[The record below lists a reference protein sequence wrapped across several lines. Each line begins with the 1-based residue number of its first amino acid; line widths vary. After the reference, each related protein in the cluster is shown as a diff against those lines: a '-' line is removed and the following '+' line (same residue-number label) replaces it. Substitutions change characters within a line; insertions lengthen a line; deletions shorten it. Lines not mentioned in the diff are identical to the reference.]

1 MFSAL
6 RQGSLLYILKKGENP
21 ILQIGT
27 VTAVSDPQPKMG
39 AMPMY
44 GQMQPTTVN
53 VTVKVGDS
61 AMTFEKLDSGA
72 VMATYGVENTIVST
86 NRESMNSEVD
96 AMFNHSQQIV
106 ESAPYHERQMTAL
119 DGIRRQLNP
128 QFAKEKEQEEKI
140 AGLENKVSGMEN
152 TLEDIRTM
160 LSNALG
166 GGTGGGSRKPS
177 KD

>member
-6 RQGSLLYILKKGENP
+6 RQGSLLYILRKGENP

-27 VTAVSDPQPKMG
+27 VTSVSDPQPKMG
-39 AMPMY
+39 TMPAY
-44 GQMQPTTVN
+44 GQLQPTVVN
-53 VTVKVGDS
+53 VMVKVGDS
-61 AMTFEKLDSGA
+61 PMTFEKLDSAA
-72 VMATYGVENTIVST
+72 VMANYSNENTVVAT
-86 NRESMNSEVD
+86 NREAMNSEVD

-106 ESAPYHERQMTAL
+106 DSAPYHEKQLVAL

-140 AGLENKVSGMEN
+140 AGLETKVSGMEN
-152 TLEDIRTM
+152 TLEDIRNM

-166 GGTGGGSRKPS
+166 ANGGGSRKS
-177 KD
+177 KEA